1 MNQSHSIITDHIQS
15 YRDGGISAQKDG
27 TSLCFRLSAQLR
39 RFYKRELGYYFA
51 YRPVLFAANIIVN
64 EYTDK

>member
-15 YRDGGISAQKDG
+15 YRDGGIAS
-27 TSLCFRLSAQLR
+27 S
-39 RFYKRELGYYFA
+39 ELGYYVA
-51 YRPVLFAANIIVN
+51 YIPVFFAAIIDVN